1 MPIDRNRYANSSR
14 KIHKIGTPS
23 DPFANDPELGEMY
36 RAQLEVT
43 KREQEEEIARQKQT
57 QADALEASEYYGD
70 SMPGATFLRRAIA
83 RTAAPVER
91 ALGAMG
97 VPGMTE
103 RADEMQRFNTLM
115 NQQQREYMKGGIV
128 PDILQN
134 AGLSAADSLVD
145 AAVLGVGGGL
155 AGTALR
161 STGVAA
167 SKFGARTLG
176 KSVYQGG
183 RALGSSAGKKS
194 TMVLGFGASSFDRG
208 LTIGKDAGLE
218 GEELTEYALRA
229 GAAEAIPSAV
239 LSSFNLGMIAAIAG
253 KGGNTVRAAITNGA
267 AEIPEELTAEF
278 LQAAN
283 DKMSGVNENAI
294 SEMMAA
300 ESLAE
305 VALAAFLGGGAPNA
319 IGMVTDKITGKSKLD
334 ELMSL
339 ENRHKKSLEALQGF
353 YKEMDEGINNP
364 EVASQMSPDQLAFL
378 QPYLVQMKKE
388 LDAAVEMGVTE
399 ESLAALGKIAK
410 QTDNFGMLMQQMD
423 QQPDVP
429 ADAQAAAQQPQFRP
443 MGESDSNPLEVYTV
457 PDKDNDP
464 GYFLPSEGYEPAY
477 FTMDGEEGQFEVVAY
492 SPKQGILQMLND
504 QQELENV
511 KLDQDGVN
519 LLVPFDVI
527 RKSPLE
533 PGAVPSSADIESEV
547 ARVDE
552 KIAKAKAEID
562 RIESQFQYDDDGQL
576 DTTVEG
582 FKEADDKRLFLRRQV
597 RELQAE
603 RAKFAKQVEPAKERE
618 RVDEVVKDADE
629 FLAEREVERDRGKVE
644 FANKTLANLVD
655 TAKQR
660 GAQFDEQ
667 AIADLAESD
676 VNAAIAEVATAMSN
690 ALPQK
695 KLPAPAE
702 PEAAAPV
709 EPAPVEPAP
718 VEPEV
723 DSKTEVA
730 NRIAERQAEREQANT
745 EFGEQTLQNLIAV
758 AKERGVEIDD
768 QAIADLA
775 AEDVN
780 AARDEVTR
788 LYREAF
794 PQEKLPAP
802 AEPVQAEEPET
813 PPPAQPT
820 PPTDTTSVAPP
831 AWKKNKKTGR
841 RQREGTDLEVG
852 GKRSK
857 YTVERDGTPVE
868 GTGTFRTVGEAEAA
882 ANEIA
887 AREAS
892 EPKKKRVD
900 NKKAAKPQPAAKKRA
915 GEPAKRTKSP
925 LENYPDKIRVNTETW
940 SRKGGKDGEGGMV
953 PAEGNLV
960 DAPPIYLTGKSTAST
975 RAAGKMMRNLGVLV
989 TPATAQYRNHIDDY
1003 EFYAVDNGAISKPGF
1018 EEEKFYRLLDNLK
1031 KLGHADKALFA
1042 SAPDVLGDM
1051 QATLKRSEPH
1061 FDRIRDAGFPVAL
1074 VLQNGAT
1081 LEMIPWDKIDVLF
1094 VGGDNKFKL
1103 AATDNS
1109 LKNEMDTKAEIWPIL
1124 KEADKRGVPV
1134 HFGRVSSPKRLHI
1147 VHYGMGG
1154 RSVDGTFLNFG
1165 KTDKQLEKVKSW
1177 LFPYGEFPEKKKLGK
1192 QASTTPERDR
1202 VEAEARAATNDNE
1215 LVDAVM
1221 PLIDAVAQR
1230 WANATPKNEK
1240 QRTPDDYFAKIG
1252 SITLD
1257 GDKSKIIEDVMQAEY
1272 ATEEERV
1279 EALESAR
1286 KANAY
1291 IRMSSDGRRHIAL
1304 TGSANRSSLLHELA
1318 HLYRDTLLDSDPA
1331 LARKAAREVNK
1342 ILKAMGAPA
1351 EDLVDEKNPVNWS
1364 VNADEVFAEGYER
1377 FIQSGDGPPAL
1388 KKIFEKMRQWI
1399 SDVYDSLIDSRAP
1412 ITNELADVYRQL
1424 STKPPRR
1431 TKATKKPTEDQRQ
1444 GRLFQRS
1451 RPRFQTASLR
1461 TGLDSSPR
1469 SRMRKGTLEM
1479 LAELGVDPALSN
1491 NNRVVARMLERN
1503 ARKNFGT
1510 KIERKD
1516 FTALA
1521 NLATKAEPKRET
1533 KAKKRER
1540 LGAKRRYENL
1550 SDKISNWMVEE
1561 LRYAI
1566 AIAESN
1572 PERSAV
1578 GWYTTKYQDALNML
1592 GKAFPEFNGSKSLK
1606 SSKLPGVKALG
1617 TRTNA
1622 RNFFTALIAITS
1634 DGEKL
1639 ASNYKLAVDQYN
1651 HFRETGELNTESQFA
1666 RDKSMKTNLK
1676 NIANLMDKLGPAGMK
1691 KTLLKLDTVGNL
1703 TAMAESKGEKFKTPY
1718 GVDMKLPYATLVF
1731 GPKLGAFYANL
1742 MGQSEYLTMDR
1753 WWSRTFNRY
1762 RGNLITKPTDK
1773 SLKKLR
1779 TMLHET
1785 GLFSKAKAEG
1795 MSKQQLLKQAT
1806 KYQKSYKDRKYKK
1819 LEVESFEG
1827 ENDLEAAAN
1836 TIYKN
1841 QYENLQ
1847 DAPWGAM
1854 DRQFMI
1860 ATTLK
1865 AQEKLENSTGE
1876 KMEIADIQAV
1886 LWYYEKELYSDLGAR
1901 DSGTDS
1907 YEEIAREQVARLSG
1921 SSANRLERSADEVAR
1936 KTRNKRGDDRDDNQ
1950 EGTGG
1955 AKRVGRFQSQGA
1967 GIARRRQFERNGKFR
1982 AWAQTDNIIS
1992 SASPPEVTR
2001 DSVTPHAYGLAVRDI
2016 PLQEKFFK
2024 FYPTVDSYTDPNME
2038 KYDAAVE
2045 MQEKMAAEGVEL
2057 QKILFAILDEGLP
2070 LPRVGD
2076 AFTAL
2081 GASMDEKQEL
2091 IYSGRQEYLQLMVSE
2106 YESKVRN
2113 FDRSKADIK
2122 KYEAESQPYFRTG
2135 KPVVAV
2141 AYHGSRAAKAGS
2153 YDPKKRGGNTGAPSA
2168 RIADFFGGRPETAYS
2183 YSGDGQE
2190 EVIPYMGYANLD
2202 SGSKSLVR
2210 QAVRDSIILDFE
2222 SAIEYLDD
2230 YNDKMDRIIE
2240 VAGLYE
2246 SDLDEQ
2252 TALQMLY
2259 EAKDEAEDRDD
2270 GDLIMK
2276 VFFEDLIQDLSENV
2290 MPSFAAKNPT
2300 LIKDIAENVIDADGG
2315 GGYFQVADED
2325 GNFPEPEKSEFDTTP
2340 IAPNIEEVYV
2350 RLLNPMVVDQQD
2362 ETYREDSY
2370 YNKLVEAKEKGHD
2383 GVIWLNTSDPG
2394 EFSDFHRIKDNIFA
2408 VFSND
2413 QITNYISGK
2422 HAATGK
2428 VLFQRA
2434 QPASNVAETST
2445 DIVSAKKEWAE
2456 KGTDSKYFKKWF
2468 GKSKIVDDAGK
2479 PMVVYHGTK
2488 SAFSEFVPSLDGQ
2501 LGPGIYMSTSKKQA
2515 NHYAL
2520 PNFKSRG
2527 DGGNVMPLYVKMENP
2542 LRIQSRSY
2550 FQEQY
2555 PNQSEI
2561 NEVKEQGYDGIVQE
2575 FISNDNLMIVAFDK
2589 SQVKSATGNR
2599 GTFDDSGKILFQS
2612 NKDLWSIPE
2621 GQEFDSADTSINAN
2635 KLPITVSDSKSGKL
2649 KQFLA
2654 VAGKKNID
2662 IGGGR
2667 FDNVAEFLAKRGID
2681 SQIYDPYNRDADH
2694 NRKTVE
2700 NFANGQSD
2708 TATVNNVL
2716 NVIKEES
2723 ARDLV
2728 IRQAA
2733 NAIKP
2738 DGTAFFLMYRDGKK
2752 SEGPTKSGYQLHR
2765 KGVEYVPEIEKHF
2778 GNVKVSGQ
2786 FITATEPKKADAAVS
2801 TDEKILFQGG
2811 RAIDPVGMKER
2822 KRWFGKSKI
2831 VDEFGEPQQLYH
2843 GTPQKFTSFN
2853 MPTQKDTY
2861 SYFGNALYVTT
2872 NPEDSEINYASDDAP
2887 DMLAKVERRAEDIN
2901 DNYLNDLTRHVW
2913 DDPDVA
2919 DAVSRVALKKQLRTG
2934 EQVFSDIAV
2943 NPRRAEAFSEMQQ
2956 RRLTIDVAEE
2966 MARKELM
2973 GSDPAWQIMPLIARV
2988 EKPVYLDSTFQRGE
3002 TSFQIDV
3009 ELDDDGDVISET
3021 GSGIK
3026 LLEALQA
3033 VESYY
3038 YGVEVDA
3045 IADLMMDGEPLYAH
3059 GLFAALQ
3066 EQMIEDD
3073 DGNYAAGN
3081 FFSEVM
3087 EQLGYD
3093 GIVANAYQ
3101 YFGPKKIGRATTTGM
3116 QGITPDTFHVMVFN
3130 PRQLKSDTGNRGT
3143 YDDSSDIRY
3152 QTAAE
3157 QKSEFEQ
3164 SVKGV
3169 VDQGFDKDP
3178 SVAEDRANVLVQATV
3193 DNGAITFGE
3202 AVLMLRDEMGLDK
3215 LIDGA
3220 VAINEAWS
3228 NRFDPDGDYDAET
3241 VAKSL
3246 PTKELLKSIEDYR
3259 RRSADRVARA
3269 VTAAER
3275 RKANRKRGKDKME
3288 TGSPQAVDQPY
3299 APFVPFDQRDE
3310 KAKEFQGKVRK
3321 RIGKKMAKRPLSKTN
3336 IIYRWAN
3343 LFGVPVRPGGPKG
3356 NVLAYYDRHPEM
3368 VRMRNNKM
3376 LDLAVAAH
3384 EIAHHIDKKI
3394 GLNEKLSELQ
3404 KNDKDRYDAVIL
3416 QLSMMDYDKLKG
3428 RHFEGFAEGVRHL
3441 LTNTLMMPPK
3451 TQWMRVGLND
3461 YRDALG
3467 WIHDTIMDSS
3477 FREAYMEAE
3486 IHVKMFDEQT
3496 LENKVKSQI
3505 GDQADVLTPGSSKLR
3520 EVASAATQGARV
3532 RFFNRLLPVREV
3544 DEMAKERGYTGST
3557 LESAMLFYK
3566 NYIQTGV
3573 TNVVRHGVTDITT
3586 GEPIARKRGGSIDD
3600 LGKLIK
3606 NDEEDV
3612 IQYAVSE
3619 HVRYMHQKRPE
3630 YVGPITIKEA
3640 SDNLKRLKAK
3650 ATPEDIARYEQF
3662 RAGVSNI
3669 LNDLL
3674 TMRVDAGEISHS
3686 DAMNIRDF
3694 YGDDMFSFLRVQSTD
3709 QKIAGTSGARLVNMG
3724 PAIKGRT
3731 KGGSQGAI
3739 LHPIDAL
3746 IRKTQE
3752 AYEGAG
3758 RARVVSILA
3767 EMEQLPGMGSVIYKP
3782 DQKMKANSEQA
3793 VAALDLLRK
3802 DGILENLQVKALKVG
3817 QRLLDGEGGDLSQAA
3832 RDAYS
3837 KYYKLPPALDLDALE
3852 THAKTYAPDI
3862 SGMVQFFH
3870 PDFSPDPSQKLVRI
3884 VNPRTGKPEMWE
3896 IGNQPLYD
3904 VLTGLGPD
3912 DLGKV
3917 GGMLKILQR
3926 PFRAG
3931 AISVNVAFGAA
3942 NLTRD
3947 YIEYQGR
3954 SRYSGSLKSIYR
3966 PLVHLTRLFRYAVVQ
3981 AFRPEYA
3988 QKHFSNDLLDFFQTT
4003 GGALTSRIGFDVDSV
4018 KRERARILG
4027 KQTKRQR
4034 IMSLGTEGVSRLQDF
4049 IAVSD
4054 MPPRMAE
4061 GQAFLETQG
4070 IELPYFGEP
4079 NAGKFVDM
4087 KTKKVV
4093 TLTETQRIALANA
4106 MAEATTNFSRSG
4118 TAGPQMNV
4126 YLPFFNA
4133 AMQGTGRF
4141 AKQMQS
4147 FAKLLTRQEMTKEE
4161 RQEAENTSVYIA
4173 VGLLGSVAYAFNPF
4187 EEDDDDYLEARS
4199 SDRDRYWIAGWNGK
4213 THFRVPKPRDTAV
4226 MFNAIET
4233 LALKMKGKIA
4243 ADGGS
4248 SFGDLAMR
4256 DLAQRIPS
4264 GGGILRNAAEVGV
4277 NYDYF
4282 RGREIESQYM
4292 TNKRNPVPKVDRTTA
4307 YTTSTAEYLGT
4318 VGQYFNLSPVQI
4330 EHLAQ
4335 GYTGGGFAR
4344 LFGAIESVSM
4354 NGKRSP
4360 GLRDFPGASAYVQNR
4375 YQAGSIGDIYD
4386 AAEDTGMAL
4395 AIATRNAPAI
4405 TDKASYEAY
4414 KEYYDKNISQLAR
4427 KKARVEEGLE
4437 LMKLIRDAET
4447 KTESGQRTFEF
4458 EPYINGVAREA
4469 LDRDRIES
4477 ALNVYE
4483 TNDLPMKLQEAIK
4496 EHVVRKAKAAI
4507 ALYGMPTRVAES
4519 DSLYEQTLDKYE
4531 AKVAAHRDWINRNEG
4546 SEVVQR
4552 AVREAYASNKFKTLY
4567 KFPSGLKTAEDYA
4580 NARVRFDRQRSLLK
4594 SLREDRNGK

>member
-36 RAQLEVT
+36 RVQLEIT
-43 KREQEEEIARQKQT
+43 KREQEEEIARQKQA
-57 QADALEASEYYGD
+57 QADALEAAEYYND
-70 SMPGATFLRRAIA
+70 SMPGATFLRRVMA

-103 RADEMQRFNTLM
+103 RADEMQRFNSVM
-115 NQQQREYMKGGIV
+115 NQQQQEWMKGGIV
-128 PDILQN
+128 PDIVDRSL
-134 AGLSAADSLVD
+134 LSAADSLAD
-145 AAVLGVGGGL
+145 AAILGVGGGL

-239 LSSFNLGMIAAIAG
+239 LASFDFGMISAAARALSG
-253 KGGNTVRAAITNGA
+253 KGGNTLRAAITNGA
-267 AEIPEELTAEF
+267 AEIPDELTAEF

-283 DKMSGVNENAI
+283 DQFSEVNENAI
-294 SEMMAA
+294 SEMTAA

-319 IGMVTDKITGKSKLD
+319 IGMVTDQLTGKARLKK
-334 ELMSL
+334 LMSL
-339 ENRHKKSLEALQGF
+339 ENVHKRTLEELQNL
-353 YKEMDEGINNP
+353 YKDQSEHLSKP
-364 EVASQMSPDQLAFL
+364 EVAGQLSKEQLDLHQSFMAE
-378 QPYLVQMKKE
+378 MKKD
-388 LDAAVEMGVTE
+388 LDAAIEMGVTN
-399 ESLAALGKIAK
+399 ESLQALGKIAGRV
-410 QTDNFGMLMQQMD
+410 TNFGMLLQQMD

-429 ADAQAAAQQPQFRP
+429 ADAQAAAPEAPQQPQFRP
-443 MGESDSNPLEVYTV
+443 MGETDSNPLESYTV
-457 PDKDNDP
+457 PDKDNED
-464 GYFLPSEGYEPAY
+464 GYFLPSEGSEPAY

-492 SPKQGILQMLND
+492 SPEEGILQMLNEK
-504 QQELENV
+504 QELENV
-511 KLDQDGVN
+511 ELDQDGVN
-519 LLVPFDVI
+519 LLVPFDAI
-527 RKSPLE
+527 RKSPSE
-533 PGAVPSSADIESEV
+533 PRAVTSSADIGPEV
-547 ARVDE
+547 AEDVARRE
-552 KIAKAKAEID
+552 KLAAETKEEKDLKKKAARLELIPLLEQQATKLGSKYDRQTLENLLASDPESAYEYLVTAIEARKKALSEPPPSS
-562 RIESQFQYDDDGQL
+562 EQL
-576 DTTVEG
+576 
-582 FKEADDKRLFLRRQV
+582 
-597 RELQAE
+597 
-603 RAKFAKQVEPAKERE
+603 
-618 RVDEVVKDADE
+618 
-629 FLAEREVERDRGKVE
+629 
-644 FANKTLANLVD
+644 
-655 TAKQR
+655 
-660 GAQFDEQ
+660 
-667 AIADLAESD
+667 
-676 VNAAIAEVATAMSN
+676 NAAIDAERDLQSILLRSVKEGLLTDEEIANSSLGM
-690 ALPQK
+690 P
-695 KLPAPAE
+695 LPARQE
-702 PEAAAPV
+702 VVTDPESTTDASQEERIKDLEEQIDREGPSFPV
-709 EPAPVEPAP
+709 PGEEQIEGRPDPVGA
-718 VEPEV
+718 
-723 DSKTEVA
+723 TG
-730 NRIAERQAEREQANT
+730 
-745 EFGEQTLQNLIAV
+745 FQT
-758 AKERGVEIDD
+758 
-768 QAIADLA
+768 
-775 AEDVN
+775 
-780 AARDEVTR
+780 
-788 LYREAF
+788 
-794 PQEKLPAP
+794 AP
-802 AEPVQAEEPET
+802 AEPVQAEEPVT

-820 PPTDTTSVAPP
+820 QPTDTTSVEPP
-831 AWKKNKKTGR
+831 EWEKNKETKKY
-841 RQREGTDLEVG
+841 QREGTDLEVG
-852 GKRSK
+852 GKRRK
-857 YTVERDGTPVE
+857 YTVERKGTPVE
-868 GTGTFRTVGEAEAA
+868 GTGTFRTVGEAQAA

-887 AREAS
+887 ARLAS
-892 EPKKKRVD
+892 EPKKKRAD
-900 NKKAAKPQPAAKKRA
+900 DKKAAKPQPAKKETATEPKSVGVRAARPALSDIEQKVRSKFPDVDLDFAGDKDKGYTLSKIVVPKDKRKQGVGQAVMRELTQFADKEGVIIKLTPSKDFGATSTARLKRFYKQFGFVENKGSNKDFTISETMYRLPATKKRA
-915 GEPAKRTKSP
+915 GKPAK
-925 LENYPDKIRVNTETW
+925 
-940 SRKGGKDGEGGMV
+940 
-953 PAEGNLV
+953 PA
-960 DAPPIYLTGKSTAST
+960 
-975 RAAGKMMRNLGVLV
+975 
-989 TPATAQYRNHIDDY
+989 
-1003 EFYAVDNGAISKPGF
+1003 
-1018 EEEKFYRLLDNLK
+1018 
-1031 KLGHADKALFA
+1031 
-1042 SAPDVLGDM
+1042 
-1051 QATLKRSEPH
+1051 
-1061 FDRIRDAGFPVAL
+1061 
-1074 VLQNGAT
+1074 
-1081 LEMIPWDKIDVLF
+1081 
-1094 VGGDNKFKL
+1094 
-1103 AATDNS
+1103 
-1109 LKNEMDTKAEIWPIL
+1109 
-1124 KEADKRGVPV
+1124 
-1134 HFGRVSSPKRLHI
+1134 
-1147 VHYGMGG
+1147 
-1154 RSVDGTFLNFG
+1154 
-1165 KTDKQLEKVKSW
+1165 
-1177 LFPYGEFPEKKKLGK
+1177 
-1192 QASTTPERDR
+1192 TPERDR

-1230 WANATPKNEK
+1230 WANATPNNEK

-1257 GDKSKIIEDVMQAEY
+1257 GDNSKIIEDVMQSEF
-1272 ATEEERV
+1272 ATEKERKK
-1279 EALESAR
+1279 ALESAR
-1286 KANAY
+1286 EANAY
-1291 IRMSSDGRRHIAL
+1291 IRIGSDGRRHIAL

-1318 HLYRDTLLDSDPA
+1318 HLYRDTLLESDPA

-1342 ILKAMGAPA
+1342 ILKAKGAPA
-1351 EDLVDEKNPVNWS
+1351 DDLVNEKNPINWS

-1412 ITNELADVYRQL
+1412 ITIELADVYRQL

-1461 TGLDSSPR
+1461 TGLDASPR

-1516 FTALA
+1516 FTSMA
-1521 NLATKAEPKRET
+1521 NLATKAEPKRE
-1533 KAKKRER
+1533 KPAARRER

-1561 LRYAI
+1561 LQYAM

-1606 SSKLPGVKALG
+1606 NSKLPGVKALG

-1651 HFRETGELNTESQFA
+1651 HFRETGKLNTESQFA

-1762 RGNLITKPTDK
+1762 RGNLITKPTEK

-1785 GLFSKAKAEG
+1785 GLFTKAKAEG

-1806 KYQKSYKDRKYKK
+1806 KYQKSYKDRDYKK

-1907 YEEIAREQVARLSG
+1907 YEEIAREQVARLERGGPDRS
-1921 SSANRLERSADEVAR
+1921 ERSADEVAR
-1936 KTRNKRGDDRDDNQ
+1936 KARNKRGNDRDDNK
-1950 EGTGG
+1950 EGAGG

-1967 GIARRRQFERNGKFR
+1967 GIARRRKFERNGKFR
-1982 AWAQTDNIIS
+1982 NWAQTDNIIS

-2001 DSVTPHAYGLAVRDI
+2001 DSVTPHGYSLAVRDI

-2024 FYPTVDSYTDPNME
+2024 FYPTVDSYTAPNME

-2045 MQEKMAAEGVEL
+2045 MHAKMAAEGVEL
-2057 QKILFAILDEGLP
+2057 QKILSAILDEGLP
-2070 LPRVGD
+2070 LPEYTLLQSGNY
-2076 AFTAL
+2076 A
-2081 GASMDEKQEL
+2081 
-2091 IYSGRQEYLQLMVSE
+2091 YSGYQKYLQLMVDE
-2106 YESKVRN
+2106 YESRVRN

-2122 KYEAESQPYFRTG
+2122 KYEAENQPYFRTG

-2153 YDPKKRGGNTGAPSA
+2153 YDPNKRGGNTGAPSA
-2168 RIADFFGGRPETAYS
+2168 KIADFFGGKPETAYS

-2190 EVIPYMGYANLD
+2190 EVIPFMGYANLD
-2202 SGSKSLVR
+2202 SGEKSVVR
-2210 QAVRDSIILDFE
+2210 QAVRDSIVLDFE
-2222 SAIEYLDD
+2222 STIENLDD
-2230 YNDKMDRIIE
+2230 YNDKMDRIVE

-2246 SDLDEQ
+2246 SDFDEQ
-2252 TALQMLY
+2252 TAFQMLD
-2259 EAKDEAEDRDD
+2259 EAKYEAEDRDD
-2270 GDLIMK
+2270 GDLIMD
-2276 VFFEDLIQDLSENV
+2276 VFFEDLIQDLSDNV
-2290 MPSFAAKNPT
+2290 MPSFAAKNPAI
-2300 LIKDIAENVIDADGG
+2300 IKDIAESAIDAEDGS
-2315 GGYFQVADED
+2315 GYFQVADED
-2325 GNFPEPEKSEFDTTP
+2325 GNFPEPEMREFDTTP

-2350 RLLNPMVVDQQD
+2350 RLLNPMVVDQQN
-2362 ETYREDSY
+2362 ETYRENSY
-2370 YNKLVEAKEKGHD
+2370 YNSLVEAKKKGHD

-2394 EFSDFHRIKDNIFA
+2394 EFSETTRIKDNIFA

-2434 QPASNVAETST
+2434 QPASNVAEKST
-2445 DIVSAKKEWAE
+2445 DIESAKKEWAE

-2542 LRIQSRSY
+2542 LRIKSASY

-2555 PNQSEI
+2555 PNQSEV
-2561 NEVKEQGYDGIVQE
+2561 NEVKEQGYDGIIQE
-2575 FISNDNLMIVAFDK
+2575 FISVDDLMIVAFDK

-2599 GTFDDSGKILFQS
+2599 GTFDDSGKIRFQS
-2612 NKDLWSIPE
+2612 NRDLWSIPE
-2621 GQEFDSADTSINAN
+2621 SQEFDSADTSINAN

-2667 FDNVAEFLAKRGID
+2667 FDNVTESLAKRGID
-2681 SQIYDPYNRDADH
+2681 SQIYDPYNRNADH
-2694 NRKTVE
+2694 NKKTAE

-2801 TDEKILFQGG
+2801 TSEKIRFQGG

-2861 SYFGNALYVTT
+2861 NYFGNALYVTT
-2872 NPEDSEINYASDDAP
+2872 NPEDAEINYASDDAP
-2887 DMLAKVERRAEDIN
+2887 DMMAKVERRAQDIN
-2901 DNYLNDLTRHVW
+2901 ENYLNDLSRHVW

-2919 DAVSRVALKKQLRTG
+2919 DAVGRVALKQQLRTG
-2934 EQVFSDIAV
+2934 NQVFSDIAV
-2943 NPRRAEAFSEMQQ
+2943 NPRRAEAFSEMLG
-2956 RRLTIDVAEE
+2956 RDLTIDVAEE

-2973 GSDPAWQIMPLIARV
+2973 GSDPAWQIMPLIAKV

-3002 TSFQIDV
+3002 TSFEIDQ

-3021 GSGIK
+3021 GSGVK
-3026 LLEALQA
+3026 LLEAIQA
-3033 VESYY
+3033 VEGDYLVVDS
-3038 YGVEVDA
+3038 DA
-3045 IADLMMDGEPLYAH
+3045 IADLMMDGEPLYAQ
-3059 GLFAALQ
+3059 GLLAAFQ

-3116 QGITPDTFHVMVFN
+3116 QGITPDTFHIMVFN

-3143 YDDSSDIRY
+3143 YDDSSDIRF

-3157 QKSEFEQ
+3157 QKAEFEQ

-3169 VDQGFDKDP
+3169 VDLGFDKDP
-3178 SVAEDRANVLVQATV
+3178 AVAEDRANVLVQATV

-3288 TGSPQAVDQPY
+3288 TGSPQRVDQPY

-3310 KAKEFQGKVRK
+3310 EAKEFQGKARK

-3356 NVLAYYDRHPEM
+3356 DVLAYYERRPEM
-3368 VRMRNNKM
+3368 VRMRKNNM

-3384 EIAHHIDKKI
+3384 EIAHHIDNKI
-3394 GLNEKLSELQ
+3394 GLNEKLAELE

-3416 QLSMMDYDKLKG
+3416 QLQMMDYDKLKG
-3428 RHFEGFAEGVRHL
+3428 RHSEGFAEGVRHL

-3451 TQWMRVGLND
+3451 TQWMRVGLNN

-3486 IHVKMFDEQT
+3486 IHMKMFDDQT

-3505 GDQADVLTPGSSKLR
+3505 GDQADVLTPGRSKLR
-3520 EVASAATQGARV
+3520 EIASAATQSARV

-3586 GEPIARKRGGSIDD
+3586 GEPIAKKRGGSIDD

-3606 NDEEDV
+3606 NDEDDV

-3619 HVRYMHQKRPE
+3619 HVRYMHSKRPE

-3640 SDNLKRLKAK
+3640 LDNLKRLKAK

-3662 RAGVSNI
+3662 KAGVSNI

-3674 TMRVDAGEISHS
+3674 TMRVNAGEISHS

-3694 YGDDMFSFLRVQSTD
+3694 YGDDMFSFLRVQKTD
-3709 QKIAGTSGARLVNMG
+3709 QKIPGTSGARLVNMG
-3724 PAIKGRT
+3724 PSIKGRT

-3739 LHPIDAL
+3739 MHPIDAL
-3746 IRKTQE
+3746 ISKTQE

-3767 EMEQLPGMGSVIYKP
+3767 EMEQLSGMGSVIYKP

-3802 DGILENLQVKALKVG
+3802 DDILEDLQVKALKVG

-3837 KYYKLPPALDLDALE
+3837 KYYQIPPALDLDALE
-3852 THAKTYAPDI
+3852 THAETYAPDI

-3884 VNPRTGKPEMWE
+3884 VNPRTGKAEMWE

-3917 GGMLKILQR
+3917 GGILKILQR

-3931 AISVNVAFGAA
+3931 AISINVAFGAA

-3981 AFRPEYA
+3981 AFSPEYA

-4003 GGALTSRIGFDVDSV
+4003 GGALTSRIGFDVDSK

-4118 TAGPQMNV
+4118 TAGPKMNV
-4126 YLPFFNA
+4126 LAPFFNA

-4248 SFGDLAMR
+4248 SFGDLALR
-4256 DLAQRIPS
+4256 DLLQRIPS
-4264 GGGILRNAAEVGV
+4264 GGGILRNAFEVGV

-4292 TNKRNPVPKVDRTTA
+4292 INKRNPVPKVDRTTA
-4307 YTTSTAEYLGT
+4307 YTTSTADYLGLYG
-4318 VGQYFNLSPVQI
+4318 GQYFNLSPVQI

-4354 NGKRSP
+4354 HGKRSP

-4395 AIATRNAPAI
+4395 AIATRNAPAV

-4414 KEYYDKNISQLAR
+4414 REYYDKNIAQLAR
-4427 KKARVEEGLE
+4427 KKARVEDGLE

-4507 ALYGMPTRVAES
+4507 ALYGMPTRVAEN

-4552 AVREAYASNKFKTLY
+4552 AVREAYASNKFQTLY

-4580 NARVRFDRQRSLLK
+4580 NARVRFDRIRSLLK
-4594 SLREDRNGK
+4594 SLREDRKGK